1 MEVRLFS
8 VFLQLPRGSA
18 KCAGRGVTVR
28 LGTVFE
34 VLLSEYS
41 LINYTIMLNK
51 KIEEALNEQI
61 NAEMWSAYLYLSM
74 SAYCHSIGQPG
85 MANWFEIQFQEEQ
98 DHAKILF
105 NYVNSRDGRVTLKPI
120 AEVPT
125 EWDGILDVFKSTL
138 KHEQKV
144 TALINKLY
152 ALTHEEN
159 DFATQSMLK
168 WFIDEQ
174 VEEEENA
181 KTIIDNI
188 KMIKDNGYGIYMLD
202 KELGARTYTQ
212 ASPLSGSA
220 E

>member
-1 MEVRLFS
+1 M
-8 VFLQLPRGSA
+8 SA
-18 KCAGRGVTVR
+18 KCGMCGMTWCV
-28 LGTVFE
+28 GTVFA
-34 VLLSEYS
+34 VCMVEYQ
-41 LINYTIMLNK
+41 LKKDRIMLNK

-74 SAYCHSIGQPG
+74 AAYCHSVGQPG
-85 MANWFEIQFQEEQ
+85 MANWFEVQFQEEQ

-120 AEVPT
+120 DAVPT

-212 ASPLSGSA
+212 ASPLSGSG